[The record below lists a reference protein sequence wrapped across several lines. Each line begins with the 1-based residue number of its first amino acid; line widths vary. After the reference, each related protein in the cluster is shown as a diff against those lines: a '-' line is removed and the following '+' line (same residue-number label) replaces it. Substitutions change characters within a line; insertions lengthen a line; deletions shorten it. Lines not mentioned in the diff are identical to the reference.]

1 ALDAQAS
8 ALTQEQLVSL
18 NTPTQDD
25 GNKPIDWWNVV
36 LAPLIGDHGLVTAQP
51 LDQDA
56 GTCIGAV
63 IREQLIPIELSEE
76 IKVSLAA
83 SLEAFVLK
91 GYLTQH

>member
-1 ALDAQAS
+1 
-8 ALTQEQLVSL
+8 
-18 NTPTQDD
+18 
-25 GNKPIDWWNVV
+25 
-36 LAPLIGDHGLVTAQP
+36 LIGDHGLVAAQP

-63 IREQLIPIELSEE
+63 VREQLIPIELSEE

-91 GYLTQH
+91 GYLTQHRLMEWPLQSVASLPMDRCEPVMRWAGSS